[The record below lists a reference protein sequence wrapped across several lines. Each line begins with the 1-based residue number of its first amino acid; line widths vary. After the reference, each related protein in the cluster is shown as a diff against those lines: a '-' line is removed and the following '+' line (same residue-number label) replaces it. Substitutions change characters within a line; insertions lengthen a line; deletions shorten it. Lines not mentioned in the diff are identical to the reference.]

1 MKDIKTLA
9 EAQAERLKGVETEN
23 RLETL
28 FSGLTGVVPS
38 IISPGNDPFA
48 SFYPQTKGE
57 YLSIVNAIKPTDNFV
72 LSFAGK
78 ASIPTFSPYSLK
90 WQSESETYIP
100 TDVTLVYQSEICP
113 IWVKLPDE
121 VKDEIGFETGSRQ
134 GDRHIGFG
142 EYNRIYTLFLSE
154 NNRTTTKQRYWG
166 GSVTMYAATPDEAIT
181 LSSIVKL
188 N

>member
-121 VKDEIGFETGSRQ
+121 VKEEIGFQTGSRQ
-134 GDRHIGFG
+134 GDKHIGFG
-142 EYNRIYTLFLSE
+142 KYSRTYTLFLSE
-154 NNRTTTKQRYWG
+154 NNRTTTKQRYSG
-166 GSVTMYAATPDEAIT
+166 GSVTMYAATPGEAIT

>member
-1 MKDIKTLA
+1 MKTLKTLA

-28 FSGLTGVVPS
+28 FAGLTGVIPS
-38 IISPGNDPFA
+38 IISPDRDYFA
-48 SFYPQTKGE
+48 SFRPKTKGE

-72 LSFAGK
+72 LSFADK
-78 ASIPTFSPYSLK
+78 ASITTFSPYSLK
-90 WQSESETYIP
+90 WSSESETYRP
-100 TDVTLVYQSEICP
+100 TDVTLVYKSEICP

-121 VKDEIGFETGSRQ
+121 VKDEIGLISGSKQ
-134 GDRHIGFG
+134 GTMHKGFG
-142 EYNRIYTLFLSE
+142 NYNTCFTLYLPSS
-154 NNRTTTKQRYWG
+154 NRTTTMQKYYG

>member
-1 MKDIKTLA
+1 MKTINDIQAQHAKELELKIADHKLA
-9 EAQAERLKGVETEN
+9 EK
-23 RLETL
+23 L
-28 FSGLTGVVPS
+28 FLLTGVEPS
-38 IISPGNDPFA
+38 IISPGKEPFA
-48 SFYPQTKGE
+48 SFHPQTKGE
-57 YLSIVNAIKPTDNFV
+57 YIRIVNAIKGTDNFV
-72 LSFAGK
+72 VGFAGK

-90 WQSESETYIP
+90 WTSESETYRP

-121 VKDEIGFETGSRQ
+121 VKKEIGFETGGRR
-134 GDRHIGFG
+134 GDKHIGFG
-142 EYNRIYTLFLSE
+142 EYNHIYTLFLPES
-154 NNRTTTKQRYWG
+154 NRTTTKQRYSG